1 MRIKRQPGPQ
11 TLWSSAS
18 FFPAHISFTI
28 RCHRSH
34 SVLRLAS
41 KTSFLDTILI
51 FKVGILRSR
60 KATVVLLTSCRGKKR
75 QVNEMTPSGTLGSKG
90 NTFRGGGLHTLR
102 GPDGHWL
109 TSPCEGRVLGAG
121 LGLGLPGG
129 RSSRTQEGPEVP
141 GAWCWGWGE

>member
-1 MRIKRQPGPQ
+1 MRIKRQTGPQ

-41 KTSFLDTILI
+41 KTSFLDTTLI

-60 KATVVLLTSCRGKKR
+60 KATVVLLTSCRRKER
-75 QVNEMTPSGTLGSKG
+75 QVSEMTPAGTLESTG
-90 NTFRGGGLHTLR
+90 NAFRGGGLHTLR
-102 GPDGHWL
+102 GPTGHWL
-109 TSPCEGRVLGAG
+109 TSPWEGRVLGAG

-129 RSSRTQEGPEVP
+129 EVRQDP
-141 GAWCWGWGE
+141 RRP